1 MKLMRALLLGFG
13 VSLAVPVWAETTP
26 TDVVRS
32 TADEVIERL
41 RVSRPLNDEQ
51 AYTLVEEMILP
62 HLDFVTFARLTLGK
76 HWRKASAEQRT
87 AFTEGFRDLLMRT
100 YATSLNAYSGE
111 RIEHTG
117 QRDEGDGRVLVQTRV
132 IRPQGPPV
140 LVDFRLQRN
149 NDTWMVYDVVIEGVS
164 LIINYRSDF
173 GTVIS
178 RNGLDALLQQLAD
191 RKAKTICIGGVEK
204 GCQ

>member
-1 MKLMRALLLGFG
+1 MRLIRTLLLGF
-13 VSLAVPVWAETTP
+13 SILLASPAWGESTP
-26 TDVVRS
+26 ADVVRS
-32 TADEVIERL
+32 TADEVIEQL
-41 RVSRPLNDEQ
+41 RISQPLNDEQ
-51 AYTLVEEMILP
+51 AYALVEEMILP
-62 HLDFVTFARLTLGK
+62 HLDFTTFARLTLGK
-76 HWRKASAEQRT
+76 HWRKASPEQRT
-87 AFTEGFRDLLMRT
+87 VFTDGFRDLLMRT

-117 QRDEGDGRVLVQTRV
+117 QRDEGDGRVLVQTQV

-164 LIINYRSDF
+164 LIINYRSNF
-173 GTVIS
+173 GEEIS
-178 RNGLDALLQQLAD
+178 RNGLDALIQHMAD
-191 RKAKTICIGGVEK
+191 HKAAMCIGGAEK

>member
-1 MKLMRALLLGFG
+1 MRLIRALLLGFG
-13 VSLAVPVWAETTP
+13 VSLASLVWAETTP

-41 RVSRPLNDEQ
+41 RVSQPLDDEQ

-62 HLDFVTFARLTLGK
+62 HLDFATFARLTLGK
-76 HWRKASAEQRT
+76 HWRQASPEQRT

-117 QRDEGDGRVLVQTRV
+117 QRDEGDGRVLVQTQV

-149 NDTWMVYDVVIEGVS
+149 NETWLVYDVVIEGVS
-164 LIINYRSDF
+164 LIINYRSNF
-173 GTVIS
+173 GEEIS
-178 RNGLDALLQQLAD
+178 RNGLDALIQHMID
-191 RKAKTICIGGVEK
+191 HKAKAICIGGVEK
-204 GCQ
+204 GCR